1 MAAAKAIRGRGRPG
15 KVEVIDILFAG
26 PPPYKSA
33 DAWSPERVDDW
44 GQKNLDWVCAS
55 APHAFIVGAYVHRDE
70 RSPHMHVL
78 MLPIAETGRLS
89 WNRVEKGFAADP
101 RLKGP
106 DLFRSIQTRYHQD
119 VAEHFD
125 LERGVIG
132 SNRRHEP
139 INRSVG
145 LVERVLDAPRLW
157 SRKQTHEAGQEA
169 IRIASGDRGR
179 RRDAEVQR
187 DRMLIERD
195 AAVRDRDQAAASLAA
210 VREQAAVAE
219 KERDALAV
227 ERDQHL
233 LSLATL
239 LRDRDTARLAR
250 DAATA
255 ALAAERAVH
264 VAEKKT
270 WGEKLL
276 DASAMLR
283 ESRFRASARERQ
295 AQRVQVPPTVAEL
308 KQAQEVATAATT
320 AHRALVKTHNELV
333 GGYNGLLQRWQDD
346 HAVLSADKTAA
357 QESRARDLAAAR
369 AAGVQEGAVQRD
381 EEKHAASDRAK
392 SIISRAADDVA
403 QAERRG
409 VAAGRADC
417 VQELQTLRDLA
428 EGLTTDTEAAE
439 VDRDQALAHR
449 DQALADRDAVSAD
462 LVIATAALKDVRA
475 SRDELWAERTASRT
489 DAATPVRPASAGR
502 AVTENARRVH
512 AGR

>member
-1 MAAAKAIRGRGRPG
+1 
-15 KVEVIDILFAG
+15 
-26 PPPYKSA
+26 
-33 DAWSPERVDDW
+33 
-44 GQKNLDWVCAS
+44 
-55 APHAFIVGAYVHRDE
+55 
-70 RSPHMHVL
+70 
-78 MLPIAETGRLS
+78 
-89 WNRVEKGFAADP
+89 
-101 RLKGP
+101 
-106 DLFRSIQTRYHQD
+106 
-119 VAEHFD
+119 
-125 LERGVIG
+125 
-132 SNRRHEP
+132 
-139 INRSVG
+139 
-145 LVERVLDAPRLW
+145 
-157 SRKQTHEAGQEA
+157 
-169 IRIASGDRGR
+169 
-179 RRDAEVQR
+179 
-187 DRMLIERD
+187 MLIERD

-255 ALAAERAVH
+255 ALPAERAVH

-369 AAGVQEGAVQRD
+369 AAGVQLLLESLPLGNSSSA
-381 EEKHAASDRAK
+381 EF
-392 SIISRAADDVA
+392 SR
-403 QAERRG
+403 
-409 VAAGRADC
+409 
-417 VQELQTLRDLA
+417 
-428 EGLTTDTEAAE
+428 
-439 VDRDQALAHR
+439 
-449 DQALADRDAVSAD
+449 
-462 LVIATAALKDVRA
+462 
-475 SRDELWAERTASRT
+475 
-489 DAATPVRPASAGR
+489 
-502 AVTENARRVH
+502 
-512 AGR
+512 